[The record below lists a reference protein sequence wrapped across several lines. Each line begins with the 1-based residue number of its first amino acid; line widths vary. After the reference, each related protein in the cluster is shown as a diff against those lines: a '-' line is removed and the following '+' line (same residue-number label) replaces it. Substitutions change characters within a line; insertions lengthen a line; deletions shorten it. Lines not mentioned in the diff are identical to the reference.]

1 MITLAKVTLSH
12 NLMPHRLPPNYLQ
25 KDLVAGLVVFLV
37 AVPLCLGIAHASG
50 VPIIAGVLAGV
61 IGGLVV
67 GTLSG
72 AQISV
77 SGPAAGLT
85 AIVLAQTERLGSF
98 EAFLFALMISG
109 LLQVVFGALRAGLLA
124 NYFPNN
130 VIKGLLAAIGV
141 ILIMK
146 QVPHLLGHDPD
157 DEGEMAFTQ
166 PDGENT
172 FTELLIAL
180 KAFLPGAALIGLS
193 CLLLLILWDK
203 SRLKKSLFP
212 SALAAVILGVV
223 INQILIATG
232 SAWAVSS
239 SHLVQVPVL
248 GGDSNWSD
256 IFRFPDFTQWKNP
269 TIYLGA
275 FTIAIVASLETLL
288 NIEATDKLD
297 PYKRFAPQNRE
308 LFAQGIGN
316 TLAGLI
322 GGMPITSVIVRSSVN
337 ASAGGVTKVSTIFH
351 GALLAISVF
360 LLPAWLN
367 KIPLAAL
374 AAILVV
380 TGWKLANP
388 KLFRDMAS
396 EGRNQF
402 LPFIIT
408 LLAIVFTDLLIG
420 ILIGLGASLL
430 FILYSNLQRGFHVVR
445 ENHVG
450 GTVTRLEF
458 ASQVSFLNRAQLATI
473 LASFKKD
480 DQVVL
485 DARTTDYIDPDILS
499 VIREFKNDQAPV
511 RGVQVSLT
519 GFKDRYPI
527 DDQIQFVDVSTRD
540 VQAQLTP
547 AKILQ
552 LLKEGNER
560 FVKGQRLNRD
570 LIRQVDATSD
580 GQHPMAVV
588 LACIDS
594 RVGTEMVFD
603 LGLGDIFSCRVAGN
617 IAGTKILGSMEF
629 ACKVAGAKL
638 IVVLGHT
645 RCGAVKAA
653 CDLVESETD
662 PASTGL
668 TNLGALTG
676 PIGEAIRLE
685 HHTRENRT
693 SKNEDYVD
701 RVAALNVG
709 AVMNYI
715 QAHSPALKE
724 LIDSDKLDI
733 VGAMY
738 DVKTGKVS
746 FQERALSPSNLP
758 QLADTKLAGI

>member
-1 MITLAKVTLSH
+1 
-12 NLMPHRLPPNYLQ
+12 MPHRLPKNYLQ
-25 KDLVAGLVVFLV
+25 KDLVSGLVVFLV

-50 VPIIAGVLAGV
+50 VPIIAGILAGV
-61 IGGLVV
+61 IGGIVV

-98 EAFLFALMISG
+98 EAFLFAVMISG
-109 LLQVVFGALRAGLLA
+109 LLQIVFGSLRAGLLA

-157 DEGEMAFTQ
+157 DEGEMAFSQ

-172 FTELLIAL
+172 FTEILIAL
-180 KAFLPGAALIGLS
+180 KAFLPGAALAGLS
-193 CLLLLILWDK
+193 CLFLLILWDK
-203 SRLKKSLFP
+203 TRLKKSLFP

-223 INQILIATG
+223 LNEILIATG
-232 SAWAVSS
+232 SAWAIST

-248 GGDSNWSD
+248 GGDTGWSD
-256 IFRFPDFTQWKNP
+256 IFRFPDFSQWNNP
-269 TIYLGA
+269 AIYLGA

-288 NIEATDKLD
+288 NLEATDKLD

-337 ASAGGVTKVSTIFH
+337 AGAGGVTKFATIFH

-360 LLPAWLN
+360 LLPTWLN

-388 KLFRDMAS
+388 KLFREMAS

-408 LLAIVFTDLLIG
+408 LVAIVFTDLLIG
-420 ILIGLGASLL
+420 ILIGLGISLL

-458 ASQVSFLNRAQLATI
+458 ANQVSFLNRAQLATT
-473 LASFKKD
+473 LAGFKKD

-499 VIREFKNDQAPV
+499 IIREFKNDQAPV

-540 VQAQLTP
+540 VQALLTP
-547 AKILQ
+547 PKVLQ
-552 LLKEGNER
+552 LLKDGNER
-560 FVKGQRLNRD
+560 FVKGQRLHRD

-580 GQHPMAVV
+580 GQHPMAVI

-617 IAGTKILGSMEF
+617 IAGSKILGSMEF

-653 CDLVESETD
+653 CDLVESGID
-662 PASTGL
+662 PAAATGL
-668 TNLGALTG
+668 TNLGALTR
-676 PIGEAIRLE
+676 PIGEAIRME
-685 HHTRENRT
+685 KQTKEDRT
-693 SKNEDYVD
+693 GKNEGYVD
-701 RVAALNVG
+701 RVAALNVC
-709 AVMNYI
+709 AVMEYI
-715 QAHSPALKE
+715 QANSPALKE
-724 LIDSDKLDI
+724 LINSGQVGI
-733 VGAMY
+733 VGGMY
-738 DVKTGKVS
+738 DIKTGQVA
-746 FQERALSPSNLP
+746 FHEHGHSPSELP
-758 QLADTKLAGI
+758 QLVGAELAPL

>member
-1 MITLAKVTLSH
+1 
-12 NLMPHRLPPNYLQ
+12 MPHRLPPNYIQ
-25 KDLVAGLVVFLV
+25 KDLIAGVVVFLV
-37 AVPLCLGIAHASG
+37 AIPLCLGIANASG
-50 VPIIAGVLAGV
+50 VPIISGV
-61 IGGLVV
+61 IAGIIGGIVV
-67 GTLSG
+67 GALSG

-85 AIVLAQTERLGSF
+85 AIVLAQTEKLGSF
-98 EAFLFALMISG
+98 EAFLFAVLISG
-109 LLQVVFGALRAGLLA
+109 ILQVIFGLLRAGLLA
-124 NYFPNN
+124 NYFPTN

-146 QVPHLLGHDPD
+146 QVPHLIGHDPD
-157 DEGEMAFTQ
+157 FEGDMGFSQ

-172 FTELLIAL
+172 FTEIMVAFQR
-180 KAFLPGAALIGLS
+180 FLPGAALVGLS
-193 CLLLLILWDK
+193 CLVLLILWDK
-203 SRLKKSLFP
+203 SRLKKSIFP
-212 SALAAVILGVV
+212 APLAAVLIGVALNEIFV
-223 INQILIATG
+223 ATG
-232 SAWAVSS
+232 SGWAIAS

-248 GGDSNWSD
+248 SGDTNWSD
-256 IFRFPDFTQWKNP
+256 IFHFPDFSQWKNP

-275 FTIAIVASLETLL
+275 FTLAIVASLETLL
-288 NIEATDKLD
+288 NIEATDKID

-308 LFAQGIGN
+308 LIAQGIGN
-316 TLAGLI
+316 TIAGAI
-322 GGMPITSVIVRSSVN
+322 GGMPVTSVIVRSTVN
-337 ASAGGVTKVSTIFH
+337 ANAGGVTKLSTITH
-351 GALLAISVF
+351 GILLAASVF
-360 LLPAWLN
+360 LLPQWLN

-388 KLFRDMAS
+388 KLFREMAS

-420 ILIGLGASLL
+420 ILIGLGVSLL
-430 FILYSNLQRGFHVVR
+430 FILYSNFQRGFHVVR
-445 ENHVG
+445 ESHVG
-450 GTVTRLEF
+450 GPITRLEF
-458 ASQVSFLNRAQLATI
+458 ADQVSFLNRAQLATT
-473 LASFKKD
+473 LASFKKGD
-480 DQVVL
+480 HVIL
-485 DARTTDYIDPDILS
+485 DARTTDYIDPDILN
-499 VIREFKNDQAPV
+499 VIREFKDDQAPI

-527 DDQIQFVDVSTRD
+527 GDQVQYVDVSTRD
-540 VQAQLTP
+540 IQAQLTP
-547 AKILQ
+547 QKVLQ
-552 LLKEGNER
+552 LLKDGNER

-653 CDLVESETD
+653 CDLVETNTD
-662 PASTGL
+662 PAAATGL

-676 PIGEAIRLE
+676 PIGEAIRME
-685 HHTRENRT
+685 HDTKENRT
-693 SKNEDYVD
+693 SKNEGYVD
-701 RVAALNVG
+701 RVAALNVS

-715 QAHSPALKE
+715 QANSPALKA
-724 LIDSDKLDI
+724 LIEAGTVGI
-733 VGAMY
+733 VGGMY
-738 DVKTGKVS
+738 DVKTGKVEFHQRES
-746 FQERALSPSNLP
+746 SSSDLP
-758 QLADTKLAGI
+758 HLAGAHTAVSGV

>member
-1 MITLAKVTLSH
+1 
-12 NLMPHRLPPNYLQ
+12 MPHRLPPNYIQ
-25 KDLVAGLVVFLV
+25 KDIIAGLVVFLV

-50 VPIIAGVLAGV
+50 VPIIAGIIAGV
-61 IGGLVV
+61 IGGIVV
-67 GTLSG
+67 GGLSG

-85 AIVLAQTERLGSF
+85 AIVLAQMERLGSF
-98 EAFLFALMISG
+98 EAFLLAVMISG
-109 LLQVVFGALRAGLLA
+109 LIQIVFGYLRAGLLA

-157 DEGEMAFTQ
+157 DEGEMAFFQ
-166 PDGENT
+166 PDGQNT
-172 FTELLIAL
+172 FSEILMSL
-180 KAFLPGAALIGLS
+180 KSFLPGAALIGLA

-203 SRLKKSLFP
+203 SRLKKAVFP
-212 SALAAVILGVV
+212 SPLAAVLLGVAL
-223 INQILIATG
+223 NELLIATG
-232 SAWAVSS
+232 SSWAVTS

-248 GGDSNWSD
+248 GGDTSWSD
-256 IFRFPDFTQWKNP
+256 IFHFPDFSQWHNP
-269 TIYLGA
+269 SIYLGA

-288 NIEATDKLD
+288 NLEATDKLD
-297 PYKRFAPQNRE
+297 PYKRFAPTNRE
-308 LFAQGIGN
+308 LFAQGVGN

-337 ASAGGVTKVSTIFH
+337 AGAGGVTKISTIFH
-351 GALLAISVF
+351 GTLLAISVF
-360 LLPAWLN
+360 LLPTWLN

-388 KLFRDMAS
+388 RLFQSMAS

-408 LLAIVFTDLLIG
+408 LVAIVFTDLLIG
-420 ILIGLGASLL
+420 ILIGLGVSLV
-430 FILYSNLQRGFHVVR
+430 FILYSNLRRGFHVVR

-450 GTVTRLEF
+450 GAVTRLAF
-458 ASQVSFLNRAQLATI
+458 TDQVSFLNRAQLATT
-473 LASFKKD
+473 LATFKKD

-485 DARTTDYIDPDILS
+485 DARITDYIDPDILS
-499 VIREFKNDQAPV
+499 IIREFKDEQAPI

-527 DDQIQFVDVSTRD
+527 EDEIQYVDVSTRD
-540 VQAQLTP
+540 IQAQLNP
-547 AKILQ
+547 QKVLQIL
-552 LLKEGNER
+552 KDGNER
-560 FVKGQRLNRD
+560 FVKGQRLHRD

-653 CDLVESETD
+653 CDLVESGTD
-662 PASTGL
+662 PAVATGL

-676 PIGEAIRLE
+676 PIGEAIRRE
-685 HHTRENRT
+685 KQTKENRT
-693 SKNEDYVD
+693 SKNSEYVD

-709 AVMNYI
+709 AVMDYI
-715 QAHSPALKE
+715 RANSPALNE
-724 LIDSDKLDI
+724 LINSGSLGI

-738 DVKTGKVS
+738 DVKTGHVI
-746 FQERALSPSNLP
+746 FQEDSHSTADKPHVHSV
-758 QLADTKLAGI
+758 LAPN

>member
-1 MITLAKVTLSH
+1 
-12 NLMPHRLPPNYLQ
+12 MPHRIPKNFVQ
-25 KDLVAGLVVFLV
+25 KDIIAGLVVFLV

-50 VPIIAGVLAGV
+50 VPIIAGILAGV
-61 IGGLVV
+61 IGGIVV
-67 GTLSG
+67 GSISG

-85 AIVLAQTERLGSF
+85 AIVLAQVEKLGSF
-98 EAFLFALMISG
+98 EAFLLALMISG
-109 LLQVVFGALRAGLLA
+109 LLQIVFGALKAGLLA
-124 NYFPNN
+124 NYFPTN

-157 DEGEMAFTQ
+157 YEGDMSFSQ

-172 FTELLIAL
+172 FSEIIVAFQR
-180 KAFLPGAALIGLS
+180 FLPGAATVGLI
-193 CLLLLILWDK
+193 CLVVLVLWDK

-212 SALAAVILGVV
+212 SPLAAVLLGVG
-223 INQILIATG
+223 INEILIAMG
-232 SAWAVSS
+232 SSWAIAS
-239 SHLVQVPVL
+239 SHLVQVPIL
-248 GGDSNWSD
+248 GGDTGWSD
-256 IFRFPDFTQWKNP
+256 IFRFPDFSQLTNP
-269 TIYLGA
+269 AIYVGA
-275 FTIAIVASLETLL
+275 VTIAIVASLETLL
-288 NIEATDKLD
+288 NIEATDKID
-297 PYKRFAPQNRE
+297 PFKRFAPQNRE

-316 TLAGLI
+316 TLAGAI
-322 GGMPITSVIVRSSVN
+322 GGMPITSVIVRSTVN
-337 ASAGGVTKVSTIFH
+337 ANAGGVTKLATVVH
-351 GALLAISVF
+351 GTLLAVSVF
-360 LLPAWLN
+360 LLPQLLN

-380 TGWKLANP
+380 TGYKLANR
-388 KLFRDMAS
+388 KLFKEMAS

-408 LLAIVFTDLLIG
+408 LVAIVLTDLLVG

-430 FILYSNLQRGFHVVR
+430 FILYSNLQRGFHIVR

-450 GTVTRLEF
+450 GSVTRLEF
-458 ASQVSFLNRAQLATI
+458 ANQVSFLNRAQLATT
-473 LASFKKD
+473 LAKFKKG

-485 DARTTDYIDPDILS
+485 DARTTDYIDPDIFS
-499 VIREFKNDQAPV
+499 VIREFKDDQAPV
-511 RGVQVSLT
+511 RGVQVSLV

-527 DDQIQFVDVSTRD
+527 EDEIQYVDVSTRD
-540 VQAQLTP
+540 VQSQLNP
-547 AKILQ
+547 EKVLAI
-552 LLKEGNER
+552 LKEGNQR
-560 FVKGQRLNRD
+560 FVNGQRLNRD

-645 RCGAVKAA
+645 KCGAVKAA

-662 PASTGL
+662 PAEATGL

-676 PIGEAIRLE
+676 PIGEAIRME
-685 HHTRENRT
+685 HETKVDRT
-693 SKNEDYVD
+693 GQNAAFVD
-701 RVAALNVG
+701 RVATLNVG

-715 QAHSPALKE
+715 QANSPALKK
-724 LIDSDKLDI
+724 LIDSGELGI

-738 DVKTGKVS
+738 DVNTGKVVFHEHGPHGS
-746 FQERALSPSNLP
+746 EPHQLENASSALATP
-758 QLADTKLAGI
+758 